1 MEKFSRKQYAR
12 YLQNKFENYFEDFS
26 RKTGKTK
33 EALILEYCSDVNST
47 EEDMYN
53 IDTVL
58 NFLADYGSYYLHELE
73 EIEESNDYENIE
85 KIRNRIEEI
94 DREYDILEKLIYN
107 TGENYVEVKKEGI
120 IDGITMGEKEKAFNL
135 ENICTDEEMRD
146 ISKWLKC
153 SYLIFLENYR
163 NKSTSLKAGKVTYN
177 FEITE
182 ENLCHLLGIEKRNL
196 EQVLRDNNI
205 GIFEIFM
212 MLIDEG
218 KIVNRESPLERIT
231 RIQKESN
238 KPLFNYQM
246 IKYKNYL
253 FQNFGILSNVSAIC
267 TNAKPKMNNRW
278 LSDTFLLS
286 KLSRKC
292 GKDNYSQLG
301 FFNSNSVSRTYI
313 PETLQSTNTITNGI
327 GEVYNVR
334 SIFKQAKGTAKDVKE
349 KKIETSKM
357 ELCCIFSARE
367 QLKMIEKILEDGEG
381 ILSKENINELKIYYY
396 RIYSSVAKFNKTRE
410 ILKEKALEK
419 NNGRSR

>member
-73 EIEESNDYENIE
+73 EIEESNDYDNIE

-94 DREYDILEKLIYN
+94 DSEYDILEKLIYN
-107 TGENYVEVKKEGI
+107 TGEDYVEGKKEGI
-120 IDGITMGEKEKAFNL
+120 IDSITIEEKEKAFTPA
-135 ENICTDEEMRD
+135 NICTDEEMQN
-146 ISKWLKC
+146 ISKWIKC
-153 SYLIFLENYR
+153 SYYIFLENYR
-163 NKSTSLKAGKVTYN
+163 NKSTFLKAGKASYN
-177 FEITE
+177 FEMTE
-182 ENLCHLLGIEKRNL
+182 ENICHLLGIEKRNL
-196 EQVLRDNNI
+196 EQILRDNNI
-205 GIFEIFM
+205 GIFEILKILM
-212 MLIDEG
+212 NDGE
-218 KIVNRESPLERIT
+218 IVNGESPLEKIT

-267 TNAKPKMNNRW
+267 INAKPKMNNRW

-301 FFNSNSVSRTYI
+301 FFNSNNASRTYM

-334 SIFKQAKGTAKDVKE
+334 SIFKQAKGTVKDVRE
-349 KKIETSKM
+349 KKIGTSKM

-367 QLKMIEKILEDGEG
+367 QLKMIEKILEEG
-381 ILSKENINELKIYYY
+381 KETLSKENITELKIYYY
-396 RIYSSVAKFNKTRE
+396 RIYSSVDKFNKTKE
-410 ILKEKALEK
+410 IIKEKALEK
-419 NNGRSR
+419 NNGKSR

>member
-1 MEKFSRKQYAR
+1 METFSRKQYAR

-26 RKTGKTK
+26 SKTGTTK
-33 EALILEYCSDVNST
+33 EELIFQYCGDANST
-47 EEDMYN
+47 KEDMYN
-53 IDTVL
+53 IDTIL

-107 TGENYVEVKKEGI
+107 TGENYVDEKKEGMI
-120 IDGITMGEKEKAFNL
+120 ENITIDDMKNAFSPAS
-135 ENICTDEEMRD
+135 ICTDKEMKD
-146 ISKWLKC
+146 ISKWIKC
-153 SYLIFLENYR
+153 SYYIFLENYR
-163 NKSTSLKAGKVTYN
+163 NKSTYLKAGKASYN
-177 FEITE
+177 FEMSE

-196 EQVLRDNNI
+196 EQALRNNNI
-205 GIFEIFM
+205 RIFEILKLLM
-212 MLIDEG
+212 NDGE
-218 KIVNRESPLERIT
+218 IVNGESPLERIT
-231 RIQKESN
+231 KTQKESN

-253 FQNFGILSNVSAIC
+253 FQNFGILSNASAIC
-267 TNAKPKMNNRW
+267 INAKPKMNNRW

-301 FFNSNSVSRTYI
+301 FFNSNSASRTYI

-367 QLKMIEKILEDGEG
+367 QLKMIEKILEDGKG
-381 ILSKENINELKIYYY
+381 ILSKENITELKIYYY
-396 RIYSSVAKFNKTRE
+396 RIYSSIAKFNKTRE
-410 ILKEKALEK
+410 ILKEKTLEK
-419 NNGRSR
+419 NNGKSR